1 MPVHH
6 SGSWGQS
13 LDRHLSG
20 VSLGRRGNNTAFRC
34 LLLAIGDL
42 EIFVKANNCRNGG
55 HGGGF
60 GDGIEPHPDCR
71 GTESARTGAG
81 AIPLTFLIRYYG
93 EGIASYSML

>member
-20 VSLGRRGNNTAFRC
+20 VSLERRGNNTAFRC
-34 LLLAIGDL
+34 LLLATGDL
-42 EIFVKANNCRNGG
+42 EIFVKANNCRHGG

-60 GDGIEPHPDCR
+60 GDGIEVHHLKMAAV
-71 GTESARTGAG
+71 G
-81 AIPLTFLIRYYG
+81 LTYL
-93 EGIASYSML
+93 